1 MAKSP
6 RDEQMAT
13 RDDQERHQRI
23 RQIAARAWLR
33 GSADPDIEIDA
44 DAQVSIAADGS
55 GAWVQAWLWV
65 DGEHFAEGSP

>member
-6 RDEQMAT
+6 RDERTAR

-23 RQIAARAWLR
+23 RQTAARVWLG
-33 GSADPDIEIDA
+33 GSADPDIEIDG
-44 DAQVSIAADGS
+44 DASISIAADGS

-65 DGEHFAEGSP
+65 DGEHFAEGSA